1 MNKSFVYIVIALC
14 CVAMTACLDD
24 DNNYNYD
31 KLNELQGGYQS
42 FGGLKDDYS
51 ISVDEKLTLTPTF
64 KFTIDSIA
72 PDVSY
77 EWYLDGQ
84 LLANEHDASY
94 TFSSSKSGTVKITFA
109 VIDNKSGVKFAKT
122 TTVKIRTEFQRGWA
136 ILSKG
141 ADNRSILNFIIP
153 STLTYSIILDG
164 EEVTR
169 DSLVYHRVKMD
180 VTPNLGMNPIG
191 LMENLGDMDYYSSKG
206 IEVYDELLV
215 KQDKWAELNGN
226 TLEREVYTFEEF
238 NNDLP
243 DNFSPVEAAMTY
255 SAKLLRN
262 EDGSIFLNNKIDIA
276 DFHSGFYT
284 SIPLNNGMK
293 FRRLFQNFKL
303 NDLYNNVI
311 PALKEDNTLVGIY
324 DAGISVDD
332 YSTTISEN
340 STKLTGNV
348 YEITE
353 MNGQKHFQKMSQE
366 VIDIILA
373 ASTRKNDYDVSAAV
387 SAWVALMKE
396 PSSSSYGL
404 KYFSLKGEEAEAAAT
419 ISETEYFEK
428 ELGAISNYRD
438 IAVFNNKM
446 FVVIADGNKLWYCQ
460 YGKDPDTGINH
471 NEPMLLLGEMASDV
485 VSLAVND
492 LSASPALP
500 GYNGQLGVALADGTF
515 SIYEVKE
522 VKNQSTG
529 VCEKVALGKLFP
541 NEVIEDNHF
550 GNIVDALYKIGRG
563 FDYFWFE
570 F

>member
-164 EEVTR
+164 EEVIR

-373 ASTRKNDYDVSAAV
+373 TSTRKNDYDVSAAV

-460 YGKDPDTGINH
+460 YGKDPDTGNH

>member
-164 EEVTR
+164 EEVIR

-366 VIDIILA
+366 VIDIIL
-373 ASTRKNDYDVSAAV
+373 D
-387 SAWVALMKE
+387 
-396 PSSSSYGL
+396 
-404 KYFSLKGEEAEAAAT
+404 KYK
-419 ISETEYFEK
+419 K
-428 ELGAISNYRD
+428 
-438 IAVFNNKM
+438 K
-446 FVVIADGNKLWYCQ
+446 
-460 YGKDPDTGINH
+460 
-471 NEPMLLLGEMASDV
+471 
-485 VSLAVND
+485 
-492 LSASPALP
+492 
-500 GYNGQLGVALADGTF
+500 
-515 SIYEVKE
+515 
-522 VKNQSTG
+522 
-529 VCEKVALGKLFP
+529 
-541 NEVIEDNHF
+541 
-550 GNIVDALYKIGRG
+550 
-563 FDYFWFE
+563 
-570 F
+570 

>member
-1 MNKSFVYIVIALC
+1 
-14 CVAMTACLDD
+14 MTACLDD

-164 EEVTR
+164 EEVIR

-373 ASTRKNDYDVSAAV
+373 TSTRKNDYDVSAAV

-460 YGKDPDTGINH
+460 YGKDPDTGNH

>member
-1 MNKSFVYIVIALC
+1 MCIR
-14 CVAMTACLDD
+14 DR
-24 DNNYNYD
+24 
-31 KLNELQGGYQS
+31 
-42 FGGLKDDYS
+42 
-51 ISVDEKLTLTPTF
+51 
-64 KFTIDSIA
+64 
-72 PDVSY
+72 
-77 EWYLDGQ
+77 
-84 LLANEHDASY
+84 
-94 TFSSSKSGTVKITFA
+94 SGTVKITFA

-164 EEVTR
+164 EEVIR

-373 ASTRKNDYDVSAAV
+373 TSTRKNDYDVSAAV

-460 YGKDPDTGINH
+460 YGKDPDTGTNH